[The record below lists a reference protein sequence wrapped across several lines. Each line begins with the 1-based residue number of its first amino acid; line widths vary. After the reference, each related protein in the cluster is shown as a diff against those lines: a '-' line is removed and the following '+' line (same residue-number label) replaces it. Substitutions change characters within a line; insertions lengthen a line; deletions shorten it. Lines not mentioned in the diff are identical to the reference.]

1 VNSWTWLGIIA
12 NPERRQ
18 LRLFWPSNQPAF
30 TVMMDLREKI
40 QLTDKD
46 VNKPIAPLEMT
57 DELRTH
63 IKLEPWN
70 FSLNS
75 SSDNIAIVVPTENSR
90 KVDTVKAVVQ
100 RTFGLRCKRLW
111 AQDADSGEGSQPWT
125 PSGGIRGACGRINSV
140 RKALSSDEAYKR
152 FLRTEEIGQVLVVS
166 LENFVD
172 DTHDPPVDYTFII
185 IYNTSGDKYKS
196 GFSEGCIFPSRYLEA
211 AKRRGTTIGKLIAE
225 NNHGVQHDDPHQ
237 KLCGESR
244 YALITNA
251 LKALM
256 EQRGY
261 QHRTKSVVD

>member
-1 VNSWTWLGIIA
+1 MTNS
-12 NPERRQ
+12 
-18 LRLFWPSNQPAF
+18 
-30 TVMMDLREKI
+30 REKT

-63 IKLEPWN
+63 IKLEPWT
-70 FSLNS
+70 FSLNPS
-75 SSDNIAIVVPTENSR
+75 SGNIAIIVPTENSR

-111 AQDADSGEGSQPWT
+111 AQDADSGEGNQPWT

-140 RKALSSDEAYKR
+140 RKAL
-152 FLRTEEIGQVLVVS
+152 
-166 LENFVD
+166 
-172 DTHDPPVDYTFII
+172 
-185 IYNTSGDKYKS
+185 TSGDKYKS

-261 QHRTKSVVD
+261 QPRTKSVVD